1 VPEQPLIAVLDLV
14 TSVGGVQRVTASVW
28 PRLTDRYRVGVID
41 PYGNPEYAQL
51 LAGSAI
57 ERIDLLRPPRRR
69 YIGGHG
75 ATRALSLASRAP
87 WLGAAALRLRR
98 WVRARRPSVVY
109 FNQLPAFLFF
119 SLAVPPDTRVV
130 YHAHGFTSA
139 AEVRRPRY
147 IARRCSRVVA
157 VSRAVAEILVEAGV
171 DPERIEVVHNG
182 IDVEGLRRSAS
193 SGEPLPRRGPGE
205 VVLAHVGVLGPH
217 KQQHV
222 SIEALARLP
231 PHVVLWL
238 CGNVAEGGD
247 ASYEAALRRRAEVLG
262 VAPRVHFLGWRDD
275 AAHVVSAA
283 DVVLLPSV
291 QESFGMALAE
301 AMALGKPCVGAAV
314 GGIPEVIEDGV
325 TGRVVPPEVAAFA
338 GALAPLVGSAA
349 LRRAMGDAGALR
361 VARHFTLDAQA
372 DRLAG
377 VLASAIEGRV
387 DGEAPADRVAS
398 RPSRGQ
404 VEGSARCS

>member
-1 VPEQPLIAVLDLV
+1 VPERPLIAVVDLV

-28 PRLTDRYRVGVID
+28 PRLTDRYRVGIID
-41 PYGNPEYAQL
+41 PYRNPDYARL
-51 LAGSAI
+51 LAGSAV

-75 ATRALSLASRAP
+75 AARILSLASRAP

-98 WVRARRPSVVY
+98 WVGARRPSVVY

-119 SLAVPPDTRVV
+119 AHAVPPGTRVV
-130 YHAHGFTSA
+130 YHAHGFTSP

-147 IARRCSRVVA
+147 VARRCSRVIA
-157 VSRAVAEILVEAGV
+157 VSRAVADILVEAGV
-171 DPERIEVVHNG
+171 DRARIEVVHNG
-182 IDVEGLRRSAS
+182 IDVEALRRSAS
-193 SGEPLPRRGPGE
+193 SGGPLPPRAPGE

-231 PHVVLWL
+231 AHAVLWL

-247 ASYEAALRRRAEVLG
+247 AGYEAALRRRAEALG
-262 VAPRVHFLGWRDD
+262 VASRVRFLGWRDD

-325 TGRVVPPEVAAFA
+325 TGRVVPPEAAAFA
-338 GALAPLVGSAA
+338 GALAPLVRSSA
-349 LRRAMGDAGALR
+349 LRRAMGEAGAHR
-361 VARHFTLDAQA
+361 VARLFTLDAQA

-377 VLASAIEGRV
+377 VLASAIDGRV
-387 DGEAPADRVAS
+387 EGDAPADHAAS
-398 RPSRGQ
+398 RTTHGQ
-404 VEGSARCS
+404 VGGPARYS